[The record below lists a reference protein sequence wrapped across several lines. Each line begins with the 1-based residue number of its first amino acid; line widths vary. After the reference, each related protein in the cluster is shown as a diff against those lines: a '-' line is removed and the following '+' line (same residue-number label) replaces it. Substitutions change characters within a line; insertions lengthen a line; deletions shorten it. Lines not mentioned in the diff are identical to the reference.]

1 MCMLVLV
8 CCCVCM
14 CVCVCVCVHLH
25 TSLCNK
31 VCTSQNDPHIPCVHM
46 CLPFQESLVTMTTEV
61 DILSRLL
68 ADLQTSLDVPQ
79 VSHVL
84 MLEGVL
90 TADECLDIGG
100 ILWRSHECLDIGGI
114 LWRSQAVER
123 LVGLVQQKRPGDCAR
138 VLLAAMRAGMPHT
151 CQNNVAGNLERD
163 LQTLRSLGL
172 PLSG

>member
-1 MCMLVLV
+1 
-8 CCCVCM
+8 
-14 CVCVCVCVHLH
+14 
-25 TSLCNK
+25 
-31 VCTSQNDPHIPCVHM
+31 
-46 CLPFQESLVTMTTEV
+46 MTTEV

-90 TADECLDIGG
+90 TAD
-100 ILWRSHECLDIGGI
+100 ECLDIGGI